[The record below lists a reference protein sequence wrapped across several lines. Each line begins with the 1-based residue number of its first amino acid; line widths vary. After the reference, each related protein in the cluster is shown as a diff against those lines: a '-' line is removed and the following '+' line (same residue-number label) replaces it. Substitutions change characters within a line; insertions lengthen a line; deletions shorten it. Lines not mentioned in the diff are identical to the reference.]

1 MALIDELREQL
12 ETVESELAGYHADI
26 RKIGTTIE
34 RLERQ
39 RWDLDTAIAALEPPA
54 EVAPEPEPEPQ
65 EIETSSQSEPF
76 VSWPAETELQPLPGG
91 VEESRDYS
99 DDASE
104 FSEEGYAPVIDPEP
118 SPLID
123 AQTCEPINP
132 HPEPETPAD
141 PLWNEPEPTKSA
153 VILELIASG
162 EHSYD
167 EVAAIAYPEEPTK
180 PEADS
185 IAKALDYYNPKAV
198 AERERR
204 NPFNIFK
211 REGDQ

>member
-1 MALIDELREQL
+1 MAYDRLDELQILCGSLADLSEEMEVDLGHLPFELVGKYIQGTRGLADDITREIYEL
-12 ETVESELAGYHADI
+12 RSELAEA
-26 RKIGTTIE
+26 
-34 RLERQ
+34 
-39 RWDLDTAIAALEPPA
+39 AVALEPPA
-54 EVAPEPEPEPQ
+54 EAAPEPQ

-91 VEESRDYS
+91 AEESRDYS

-104 FSEEGYAPVIDPEP
+104 FFEEGYAPVIDPEP

-132 HPEPETPAD
+132 HPEPETLAD
-141 PLWNEPEPTKSA
+141 PLWNEP
-153 VILELIASG
+153 
-162 EHSYD
+162 
-167 EVAAIAYPEEPTK
+167 EPTK

-185 IAKALDYYNPKAV
+185 IAKALDYYDPKAV

-211 REGDQ
+211 REDA